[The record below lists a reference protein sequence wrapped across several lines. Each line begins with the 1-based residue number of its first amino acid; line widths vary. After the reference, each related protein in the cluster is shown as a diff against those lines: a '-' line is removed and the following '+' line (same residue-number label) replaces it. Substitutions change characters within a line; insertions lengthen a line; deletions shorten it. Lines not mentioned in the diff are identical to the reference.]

1 MNSSMI
7 HNGHD
12 SSVSPRELTRQLE
25 GEIAILREE
34 LSQLVAEL
42 DRRRHE
48 AFDVKL
54 QVKRHAPGLL
64 ISGGAL
70 IAAAAGFVWF
80 RAWRARRPPGLRTQ
94 VHQLREK
101 LVTLVPRTS
110 KQPERPRVITSILT
124 AAANA
129 LVAAGIKKLIERG
142 LRNHLSPRPGPAIGW
157 LRGSAGQP
165 ADRPAELSR

>member
-1 MNSSMI
+1 MI
-7 HNGHD
+7 HNGRE

-48 AFDVKL
+48 ALNVKL

-80 RAWRARRPPGLRTQ
+80 QTWRSRRLPRVRSQ

-101 LVTLVPRTS
+101 LMALVPRKAT
-110 KQPERPRVITSILT
+110 QPERPRVINGILT

-129 LVAAGIKKLIERG
+129 AVAVGIKKLVERG
-142 LRNHLSPRPGPAIGW
+142 LRKATRTGPAPSS
-157 LRGSAGQP
+157 LRGP